1 MEIVER
7 LFLELTTI
15 ELRTG
20 NGLAY
25 AAREAAFR
33 MKQDMPTFLA
43 SLNEVK
49 AAGEPEPEPKPAKTK
64 KGKAEKV
71 VEPTAEIDINASL
84 EPTAE

>member
-7 LFLELTTI
+7 LFLELTQR

-20 NGLAY
+20 SGLAD

-43 SLNEVK
+43 ILAEVK
-49 AAGEPEPEPKPAKTK
+49 AASEPEPKPAKAK
-64 KGKAEKV
+64 KGKTEKV
-71 VEPTAEIDINASL
+71 EAEIVDIDASL